1 MDVSRTA
8 SNILISLFLWYMF
21 FAYTIYSIPL
31 YVIYLKFDIRYVV
44 FMVCEKKKVMFMFCK
59 NEKKLCLWF
68 ANMKT
73 NLILHKK

>member
-1 MDVSRTA
+1 MDTVSRIA

-44 FMVCEKKKVMFMFCK
+44 FMVCEKKESNVYVLQKW
-59 NEKKLCLWF
+59 KKSCVYGLQTW
-68 ANMKT
+68 KRT
-73 NLILHKK
+73 